1 MRQWRRRRLWWKVEK
16 SVLGTDPRNRFPA
29 MTASPIR
36 RSSLTIRDV
45 AARAGLSP
53 TTVSRVLNGDMTVRE
68 MNRAR
73 VLEVIAQLDYRP
85 NRVASN
91 LRRQKA
97 EMIGVV
103 VSDIENPHFARAVR
117 GIEDAAHQR
126 GYRVLLCNT
135 DENATRQRDYLDILA
150 AERVSG
156 VIISP
161 TDPAGDEISALLDLG
176 VPMVAFDRT
185 VNDRRADA
193 VLADNAGA
201 AEVAVEHL
209 VRYGH
214 RSIGLLGAFQVETG
228 LNRLRGYEDAMG
240 RARLPLHAVEAGV
253 RVEDGRAAAERLLD
267 EAPELTALIPASNF
281 ITAGALQVLRER
293 RVKVPQELSVVA
305 FDDQVWVNFID
316 PPLTTLAQP
325 VRQMARAAIDLLLE
339 RIADPDRPSRRVVLD
354 FHVRV
359 RESCGPPPA

>member
-1 MRQWRRRRLWWKVEK
+1 MRQWCRRGPCGKVQE
-16 SVLGTDPRNRFPA
+16 SVSGTDPRNRFPA
-29 MTASPIR
+29 MTASRIP

-45 AARAGLSP
+45 AARAGLSQ

-68 MNRAR
+68 INRAR

-193 VLADNAGA
+193 VLADNA
-201 AEVAVEHL
+201 
-209 VRYGH
+209 
-214 RSIGLLGAFQVETG
+214 
-228 LNRLRGYEDAMG
+228 
-240 RARLPLHAVEAGV
+240 
-253 RVEDGRAAAERLLD
+253 
-267 EAPELTALIPASNF
+267 
-281 ITAGALQVLRER
+281 
-293 RVKVPQELSVVA
+293 
-305 FDDQVWVNFID
+305 
-316 PPLTTLAQP
+316 
-325 VRQMARAAIDLLLE
+325 
-339 RIADPDRPSRRVVLD
+339 
-354 FHVRV
+354 
-359 RESCGPPPA
+359 